1 MQHVQQTIFLLQPRL
16 ALVWLAF
23 IFGCGLSFVATAS
36 AQALPELPI
45 LKVETFEPGIRAQLG
60 QAYREAQARPREA
73 ATNGKLGM
81 ALHAYSQYEF
91 AAHCYARAR
100 NFNPQE
106 FRWHYYYGLV
116 RSALGQHIE
125 AIAAFKTA
133 LQLQPED
140 LPTRLRL
147 AEAHLAAGQL
157 QASQSLYEALGKQ
170 QSTRAQSFYGLGQI
184 NFARGEQAQSIAYF
198 RQALALFPEYGIV
211 HFTLGQAL
219 RDQGQTA
226 EAKEHLALSQRY
238 KYQQPVLEDPL
249 LAAIAELNASA
260 TDLLT
265 RGVALDAMGKLEPAI
280 AAHERALEINPKLT
294 QAHINLISL
303 YARAGQFEQAEKHY
317 RAALADNPNLADSYF
332 NYGIVLLGR
341 DRLTEAAAAFQQSLE
356 RNPFNAEAH
365 YNYAIIIERE
375 GRLEEAATHY
385 QKALENNPQ
394 HRQAH
399 FHWARILVQQENW
412 PAALDHLRQTLTPE
426 DDETARFTYAL
437 GATHIRAGERHKGIP
452 YLQAA
457 LKLAIKYGQTELG
470 AIIERDLKQLEQER

>member
-1 MQHVQQTIFLLQPRL
+1 MRHVQQTIFLMQPRQ
-16 ALVWLAF
+16 ALVWLAC
-23 IFGCGLSFVATAS
+23 IFGCGLNFVATAS
-36 AQALPELPI
+36 AQALPELPK
-45 LKVETFEPGIRAQLG
+45 LKLENFEPGIRAQLG
-60 QAYREAQARPREA
+60 QVYREAQAQPREA
-73 ATNGKLGM
+73 AANGKLGM

-100 NFNPQE
+100 HFNPQE
-106 FRWHYYYGLV
+106 FRWHYYYALV
-116 RSALGQHIE
+116 RSALGAPSE

-133 LQLQPED
+133 LQLEPED
-140 LPTRLRL
+140 LPARLRL
-147 AEAHLAAGQL
+147 AEATLAAGQL
-157 QASQSLYEALGKQ
+157 QASQALYEELVKHPP
-170 QSTRAQSFYGLGQI
+170 TRAQAHFGLGQSKR
-184 NFARGEQAQSIAYF
+184 AHGEHAQGIEHF
-198 RQALALFPEYGIV
+198 RQAIVLFPAYGIV
-211 HFTLGQAL
+211 HYTLGQAL

-226 EAKEHLALSQRY
+226 QAKDHLALSQQY
-238 KYQQPVLEDPL
+238 KHQQPILADPL

-280 AAHERALEINPKLT
+280 AAHERALEINPKLA

-303 YARAGQFEQAEKHY
+303 YARAGQFEQAEQHY
-317 RAALADNPNLADSYF
+317 RAAIVNTPNLADSYF

-341 DRLTEAAAAFQQSLE
+341 ERLTEAAAAFQQSLE

-375 GRLEEAATHY
+375 GRLDEAAKHY

-426 DDETARFTYAL
+426 DDETPRFTYAL

-452 YLQAA
+452 YLQTA
-457 LKLAIKYGQTELG
+457 LKLATKRGQTDLS

>member
-1 MQHVQQTIFLLQPRL
+1 MHYTQQIIFLTHARQ
-16 ALVWLAF
+16 ALFSLLVSLT
-23 IFGCGLSFVATAS
+23 LFVASGLRAQ
-36 AQALPELPI
+36 AQALPELPN
-45 LKVETFEPGIRAQLG
+45 LRVESFEPGIRAQLG
-60 QAYREAQARPREA
+60 QAYREARARPREA

-100 NFNPQE
+100 HFNPQE
-106 FRWHYYYGLV
+106 IRWHYYYGLV
-116 RSALGQHIE
+116 RSALGQYTE

-140 LPTRLRL
+140 LPVRLRL
-147 AEAHLAAGQL
+147 AEANLAAGQL
-157 QASQSLYEALGKQ
+157 QASQVLYESLAQLP
-170 QSTRAQSFYGLGQI
+170 STRAQSFYGLGQI
-184 NFARGEQAQSIAYF
+184 HRARGERTQSIAQF

-211 HFTLGQAL
+211 HYALGQAL
-219 RDQGQTA
+219 RDQGQTG

-238 KYQQPVLEDPL
+238 KYQQPVLEDAL
-249 LAAIAELNASA
+249 LAAIADMNASA

-265 RGVALDAMGKLEPAI
+265 RGVALDGMGKLEPSI
-280 AAHERALEINPKLT
+280 AAHERALEINPKLA

-303 YARAGQFEQAEKHY
+303 YARVGQFEQAEKHY
-317 RAALADNPNLADSYF
+317 RAAIAVNPNLADSYF
-332 NYGIVLLGR
+332 NYGIVLMGR
-341 DRLTEAAAAFQQSLE
+341 ERYAEAAAAFLQSLE
-356 RNPFNAEAH
+356 RNPFNAESH

-375 GRLEEAATHY
+375 GRLEEAAVHY
-385 QKALENNPQ
+385 RQALENNPE

-426 DDETARFTYAL
+426 DDDTPRFTYAL
-437 GATHIRAGERHKGIP
+437 GAAYIRAGERQKGIL

-457 LKLAIKYGQTELG
+457 LKLATKRGQKELVTS
-470 AIIERDLKQLEQER
+470 IERDLKQLEQE